1 MMTQEARAGIIFLPL
16 LLQNILNRN
25 DKSEHIPYLENVVRI
40 IIVWSEWRDLN
51 PRPHGPEPCALPTAL
66 HPDVQHGYYKDF
78 SARCQE
84 REREIFEEFSF
95 LAPRRYFTSI
105 LHDPAFAFYSAPL
118 CFALW
123 NEEGPKSKCEMR
135 NER

>member
-1 MMTQEARAGIIFLPL
+1 
-16 LLQNILNRN
+16 
-25 DKSEHIPYLENVVRI
+25 
-40 IIVWSEWRDLN
+40 
-51 PRPHGPEPCALPTAL
+51 
-66 HPDVQHGYYKDF
+66 VQHGYYKDF
-78 SARCQE
+78 SVRCQE

-123 NEEGPKSKCEMR
+123 NEESPKSTCEMR

>member
-1 MMTQEARAGIIFLPL
+1 
-16 LLQNILNRN
+16 
-25 DKSEHIPYLENVVRI
+25 
-40 IIVWSEWRDLN
+40 
-51 PRPHGPEPCALPTAL
+51 
-66 HPDVQHGYYKDF
+66 VQHGYYKDF

-84 REREIFEEFSF
+84 REQEIFEEFSSF
-95 LAPRRYFTSI
+95 ALHRYFTLI

-123 NEEGPKSKCEMR
+123 NEKCPKPKCEMR

>member
-1 MMTQEARAGIIFLPL
+1 
-16 LLQNILNRN
+16 
-25 DKSEHIPYLENVVRI
+25 
-40 IIVWSEWRDLN
+40 
-51 PRPHGPEPCALPTAL
+51 
-66 HPDVQHGYYKDF
+66 VQHGYYKDF

-95 LAPRRYFTSI
+95 LAPHRYFTSI
-105 LHDPAFAFYSAPL
+105 LHGPAFAFYSAPL

-123 NEEGPKSKCEMR
+123 NEESPKPTCEMR